1 MMSGVFL
8 VLALAVAQT
17 AADAHPDT
25 PVRVRFGL
33 ADGNHAVGFHYWSH
47 RSDLPVLLMIH
58 GASDTHTVFD
68 FAPRYRAAPQIARHG
83 YPVLALDRV
92 GYGESS
98 RPDGDTLNFTI
109 AAGYVHEVIQAL
121 WAGAL
126 DFVPRGVVLLG
137 PSVGADLTIVEAGT
151 YRDVDGVIVCFHT
164 AQLQPEIFQ
173 VDVGAWFAQG
183 PYFDFGV
190 DFRTRFFYTPPFA
203 EQRIIDL
210 DNATRSLVP
219 RAELQSALNNASA
232 PFRAQVMAPVL
243 LLQADHD
250 HIFIPQDDSNLFS
263 GSPDVTY
270 ALLEDAGHKAFQHK
284 TSRHPAVHT
293 ILEWLDDRFRAMH
306 RSGDPQQGEFQGQ

>member
-1 MMSGVFL
+1 MRAMMSGVFL

-17 AADAHPDT
+17 AADTHPDT

-98 RPDGDTLNFTI
+98 RPGGDTLNFTT

-121 WAGAL
+121 
-126 DFVPRGVVLLG
+126 
-137 PSVGADLTIVEAGT
+137 
-151 YRDVDGVIVCFHT
+151 
-164 AQLQPEIFQ
+164 
-173 VDVGAWFAQG
+173 
-183 PYFDFGV
+183 
-190 DFRTRFFYTPPFA
+190 
-203 EQRIIDL
+203 
-210 DNATRSLVP
+210 

-243 LLQADHD
+243 LLQANHD
-250 HIFIPQDDSNLFS
+250 HIFVPQDDSNLFS

-306 RSGDPQQGEFQGQ
+306 RSGNPQ